1 MAGEAALWISMR
13 RRRCREDRC
22 GWLALSRSRLSS
34 GSSRSALGSARRGV
48 EMYDVMV
55 EKRRG
60 LASARRPFMRASS
73 QRASG
78 MRQA

>member
-1 MAGEAALWISMR
+1 MAGAAALWISMR

-22 GWLALSRSRLSS
+22 GWLALRRSKPSS
-34 GSSRSALGSARRGV
+34 GPSRRALGRARRGV

-60 LASARRPFMRASS
+60 LASVRSPFMRASS